1 MKSVAPPMVANS
13 TAEQV
18 YEYLK
23 KVAPLNKLAGAVPVT
38 SVRKYIG
45 ALDDDHMFHGE
56 GVLISEMGFRFEG
69 VFQHGSMEGHGKI
82 TWSSGI
88 TYEGEFKNNA
98 PNGKGI
104 FTWVNGDRYVGEVR
118 DGVRYGHGELSTA
131 DGVYTGEWVR
141 GKRHGMGRQTYAGN
155 SYYEGEW
162 IKNKRN
168 GKGKL
173 MYPNG
178 DLYDGMWHDDKREG
192 FGTMGWKFGTGHY
205 VEVYEG
211 EWRDGIP
218 FGFGRST
225 YVHYINPE
233 NVPQD
238 AGSLED
244 FAPPVHS
251 VLNVY
256 VGEYVNGKRHGFGIF
271 YYADGSVY
279 EGEWCN
285 GKKEGHGKCTTN
297 TGVSHYDTFH
307 GNEAE
312 EQLKVTDTSNSLPEV
327 RLADIIG
334 VSDNSLDEATS
345 AIRLLLLRFNNTLK
359 DLFYA
364 YSEKNENIALITTP
378 NDWWKHR
385 TPSHIFIPQYL
396 RLLNDAHIINGKIS
410 IADVIDCV
418 AVTIEKEKAS
428 EEEEKEK
435 REKDEEDEE
444 EKDETKDNPWSM
456 QMRKLRNDVLNLQG
470 YLNYRQFAESL
481 VRLSAIAC
489 IGYNIAELSK
499 RFSTFMEGSLTKEKF
514 VDEPLCP
521 LTREWETFLIP
532 HLKALEALFQ
542 RMSLN
547 SQVVQGN
554 TSAPLDVRTFIAFFR
569 GLFNKY
575 DIGLTE
581 AVNSL
586 FPFDQ
591 FKTPGL
597 VPSAVCQPR
606 NALGL
611 CLYEKS
617 CGPNGVFVAA
627 LVASERR
634 LTFVEFIEA
643 ILGVAL
649 LIGATKEEEM
659 EEKLVEILEV
669 QSTEV
674 VVTD

>member
-1 MKSVAPPMVANS
+1 MVAN
-13 TAEQV
+13 TKTEEL

-23 KVAPLNKLAGAVPVT
+23 KVAPPNNLAGAVPVT

-56 GVLISEMGFRFEG
+56 GVLISEMGFRYEG
-69 VFQHGSMEGHGKI
+69 VFLHGSMEGHGRI

-104 FTWVNGDRYVGEVR
+104 FLWVNGDRYVGEVR

-131 DGVYTGEWVR
+131 HGVYTGEWVC

-162 IKNKRN
+162 IENKRN

-192 FGTMGWKFGTGHY
+192 FGTMGWKFGTEHY

-233 NVPQD
+233 SAPKDV
-238 AGSLED
+238 GSPAD

-256 VGEYVNGKRHGFGIF
+256 VGEYLKGKRHGFGVF
-271 YYADGSVY
+271 YYADGSIY
-279 EGEWCN
+279 EGEWRN
-285 GKKEGHGKCTTN
+285 GNKDGRGKCTAN
-297 TGVSHYDTFH
+297 NGVSHYDNFH
-307 GNEAE
+307 GNEAA
-312 EQLKVTDTSNSLPEV
+312 EQLKVTDTSGSLPEV

-334 VSDNSLDEATS
+334 VSDNSLQEATS
-345 AIRLLLLRFNNTLK
+345 AVRLLLLRFNNTLK
-359 DLFYA
+359 DLFYT
-364 YSEKNENIALITTP
+364 YSGKHEDIALITTP
-378 NDWWKHR
+378 SDWWKHR
-385 TPSHIFIPQYL
+385 PPSHIFIPQYL
-396 RLLNDAHIINGKIS
+396 RLLNDAHIINGRIGIS
-410 IADVIDCV
+410 DVINCV
-418 AVTIEKEKAS
+418 ALAIEKEEIS
-428 EEEEKEK
+428 GEEKEG
-435 REKDEEDEE
+435 
-444 EKDETKDNPWSM
+444 ETDNPWSM
-456 QMRKLRNDVLNLQG
+456 RMRTLQKDILHLQG

-489 IGYNIAELSK
+489 IGYNIAELSR
-499 RFSTFMEGSLTKEKF
+499 RFSAFIEGSLVKERF
-514 VDEPLCP
+514 EDEPLCP

-532 HLKALEALFQ
+532 HLKSLETLF
-542 RMSLN
+542 RRAVVN
-547 SQVVQGN
+547 SQVLQSS
-554 TSAPLDVRTFIAFFR
+554 TSALLGVQTFIAFFR
-569 GLFNKY
+569 GLFEKY

-581 AVNSL
+581 AVNYL

-611 CLYEKS
+611 SLYEKS
-617 CGPNGVFVAA
+617 CGPNEAFAA
-627 LVASERR
+627 VLVASEKK

-643 ILGVAL
+643 ILGVAHL
-649 LIGATKEEEM
+649 MGATNNEEM
-659 EEKLVEILEV
+659 EEKLLEIFQGAGL
-669 QSTEV
+669 
-674 VVTD
+674 